1 MQIENVSHEW
11 KPSHALTIDLEDW
24 YQSSVDRSAPIT
36 ARVVRNTCLLLS
48 FLDEMDVKA
57 TFFVQGKVADR
68 FPDLIRDTYDLGH
81 EIQSHGY
88 SHIPI
93 HHLSL
98 SAFRDDVSRSSD
110 ILACITGQQVTA
122 YRAPD
127 FSINQKNE
135 WALDVL
141 AESGIQVD
149 SSIFPMQT
157 WRYGVSGTP
166 LPPYEL
172 TTPNGSSLL
181 EVPVAVGSFQKR
193 RIPIAGGGYLR
204 LLPYWVIRQI
214 MRAIETEVRPA
225 VVYCHPYEFAANEI
239 DEYAGEVNPLFA
251 VYQKLGRKRLVHR
264 LKLLLQDFH
273 FGRLDQCIETWRVN
287 TRQS

>member
-1 MQIENVSHEW
+1 MQIENASY
-11 KPSHALTIDLEDW
+11 KTQPTHALTIDLEDW
-24 YQSSVDRSAPIT
+24 YQSSVDRSASIT
-36 ARVVRNTCLLLS
+36 ARVVHNTCLLLK

-57 TFFVQGKVADR
+57 TFFAQGKVAER
-68 FPDLIRDTYDLGH
+68 FPELIRNIHNLGH
-81 EIQSHGY
+81 EVQSHGY
-88 SHIPI
+88 SHIPV
-93 HHLSL
+93 HHLSVA
-98 SAFRDDVSRSSD
+98 AFRDDVSRSSD
-110 ILACITGQQVTA
+110 ILASITGQKVTA

-127 FSINQKNE
+127 FSINEQNS

-141 AESGIQVD
+141 AECGIQVD
-149 SSIFPMQT
+149 SSIFPMKT

-166 LPPYEL
+166 LQPYEL

-181 EVPVAVGSFQKR
+181 EVPVAVGAFRKR

-204 LLPYWVIRQI
+204 LLPYLIIRHV

-239 DEYAGEVNPLFA
+239 DEYAGEVDPLFA
-251 VYQKLGRKRLVHR
+251 IYQKLGRRRVVRR

-273 FGRLDQCIETWRVN
+273 FGRLDQCIEKWQIN
-287 TRQS
+287 PHQS

>member
-1 MQIENVSHEW
+1 MQIEHASH
-11 KPSHALTIDLEDW
+11 KPTPTHALTIDLEDW

-36 ARVVRNTCLLLS
+36 ARVVRNTCLLLN

-57 TFFVQGKVADR
+57 TFFVQGKVADS
-68 FPDLIRDTYDLGH
+68 FPELIRNIQKLGH

-88 SHIPI
+88 SHIPV
-93 HHLSL
+93 HHLSV

-110 ILACITGQQVTA
+110 ILASITGQKVTA

-127 FSINQKNE
+127 FSINEKNG

-141 AESGIQVD
+141 AECGIQVD
-149 SSIFPMQT
+149 SSIFPMKT

-166 LPPYEL
+166 LQPYEL

-181 EVPVAVGSFQKR
+181 EVPVAVWSFRER

-204 LLPYWVIRQI
+204 LLPYLIIRHVMQ
-214 MRAIETEVRPA
+214 AIETEVRPA

-239 DEYAGEVNPLFA
+239 DEYAGEVNTLFA
-251 VYQKLGRKRLVHR
+251 IYQQLGRRRVVHR

-273 FGRLDQCIETWRVN
+273 FGRLDQCIEKWKIN
-287 TRQS
+287 ERQS

>member
-1 MQIENVSHEW
+1 MQIENASRKM
-11 KPSHALTIDLEDW
+11 KPTHALTIDLEDW
-24 YQSSVDRSAPIT
+24 YQSSVDRSSPIT
-36 ARVVRNTCLLLS
+36 ARVVRNTVLLLN
-48 FLDEMDVKA
+48 FLDELDVKA
-57 TFFVQGKVADR
+57 TFFVQGKVADS
-68 FPDLIRDTYDLGH
+68 FPDLIRDAHDLGH

-93 HHLSL
+93 HHLSV

-110 ILACITGQQVTA
+110 ILAGITGQKVTA

-127 FSINQKNE
+127 FSINEKNG

-141 AESGIQVD
+141 ADCGIQVD
-149 SSIFPMQT
+149 SSIFPMKT
-157 WRYGVSGTP
+157 WRYGVSGMP
-166 LPPYEL
+166 LQPYEL

-181 EVPVAVGSFQKR
+181 EVPVAVWSFRKR

-204 LLPYWVIRQI
+204 LLPYLVIRQV
-214 MRAIETEVRPA
+214 MRAIESEVRPA

-251 VYQKLGRKRLVHR
+251 VYQKLGRRRLVRR

-273 FGRLDQCIETWRVN
+273 FGRLDQCIEKWQADA
-287 TRQS
+287 RQS